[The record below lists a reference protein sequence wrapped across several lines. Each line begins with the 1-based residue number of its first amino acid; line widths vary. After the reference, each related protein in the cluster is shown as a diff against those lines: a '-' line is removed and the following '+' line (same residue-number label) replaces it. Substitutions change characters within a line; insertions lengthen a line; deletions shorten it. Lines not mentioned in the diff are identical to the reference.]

1 MKNSAISSRGFLS
14 RRALLRGAGVTL
26 ALPFLESLAP
36 RGLRAAEPTS
46 PVRLMYWFIP
56 NGILY
61 SKWIPKVVGALDP
74 AAPPESLAP
83 LATAGVLGDVNVLSG
98 VDNLC
103 GYPETVGD
111 HASGMSAMLTCVAA
125 KKVIEGVELGISV
138 DQVAAAT
145 LGKATPRPS
154 LELGMAKS
162 GGVGDCDSGYAC
174 AYAQSLSWNDKTTPR
189 PKRTDAKDAWLWLLG
204 TEDASLSVEQRERMR
219 RGDKSVL
226 DYLLAEAGGL
236 SPKLT
241 SEDRVKLDQYLTSV
255 RTVEKQLDSAA
266 VPLECQ
272 NSKPPTDIGSDY
284 VSRLNAMMD
293 VMEFAYRC
301 DLTRVITFGLGNAFG
316 PGPMPWIE
324 VGDDYH
330 ALTHRMGDAG
340 VPEQVAKCILW
351 EVEQIGAFLKRLKA
365 MPEGDHNVLYNTAM
379 FVSSDV
385 GEGGPHNHDNMAC
398 LLAGNAGGAIATGRH
413 LAYKPEDSNAR
424 RLAQRRTAA
433 DRSAGL
439 AIPNTNRMANVHLS
453 LLQAAG
459 VPATSFADSTG
470 PIPGLLST

>member
-1 MKNSAISSRGFLS
+1 MKSSAISSRPFLS

-26 ALPFLESLAP
+26 ALPFMESLLP
-36 RGLRAAEPTS
+36 RGVKAAAPTA

-56 NGILY
+56 NGIIY
-61 SKWIPKVVGALDP
+61 DKWIPKTAGMLDA

-83 LATAGVLGDVNVLSG
+83 FVEAGVLGDVNILSG

-103 GYPETVGD
+103 GYPETIGD
-111 HASGMSAMLTCVAA
+111 HASGASAMLTCVPA
-125 KKVIEGVELGISV
+125 KKTIESVELGISV

-145 LGKATPRPS
+145 LGKLTPRPS

-189 PKRTDAKDAWLWLLG
+189 PKRTDPKDAWLWLLG
-204 TEDASLSVEQRERMR
+204 TADASLTVEQRERMR

-226 DYLLAEAGGL
+226 DYLVTEANGLA
-236 SPKLT
+236 PKLT
-241 SEDRVKLDQYLTSV
+241 SEDRGKLDQYLTSV

-272 NSKPPTDIGSDY
+272 NATPPENNSDY
-284 VSRLNAMMD
+284 IKRLSAMFD

-301 DLTRVITFGLGNAFG
+301 DLTRIVTFGFGNAFG

-324 VGDDYH
+324 IGDDYH
-330 ALTHRMGDAG
+330 SLTHRMTDPG

-351 EVEQIGAFLKRLKA
+351 ETQQIAAFLKRLKA
-365 MPEGDHNVLYNTAM
+365 MPEGDHNVLYNTAF

-398 LLAGNAGGAIATGRH
+398 LVAGNAGGAISTGRH
-413 LAYKPEDSNAR
+413 LAYKPEDANAR
-424 RLAQRRTAA
+424 NLARRRVAA
-433 DRSAGL
+433 DRATAL
-439 AIPNTNRMANVHLS
+439 AIPNTNRIANVHLS

-459 VPATSFADSTG
+459 VPATSFGDSTG
-470 PIPGLLST
+470 PIPGLLNV

>member
-1 MKNSAISSRGFLS
+1 MNRSAIASRSFLS

-26 ALPFLESLAP
+26 ALPFLESVAP
-36 RGLRAAEPTS
+36 RGLAAAEPQA

-61 SKWIPKVVGALDP
+61 DKWIPSVAGALDP
-74 AAPPESLAP
+74 ATPPESLRS
-83 LATAGVLGDVNVLSG
+83 LATAGLFGDISILSG

-103 GYPETVGD
+103 GYPDTIGD
-111 HASGMSAMLTCVAA
+111 HASGASALLTCVPA
-125 KKVIEGVELGISV
+125 KKAIEGVELGISV

-145 LGKATPRPS
+145 LGKLTPRPS

-162 GGVGDCDSGYAC
+162 GGVGDCDNGYAC

-189 PKRTDAKDAWLWLLG
+189 PKRTDPKEAWLWLLG

-226 DYLLAEAGGL
+226 DYLLAEANGL

-255 RTVEKQLDSAA
+255 RSVEKQLDSAA

-272 NSKPPTDIGSDY
+272 NAAPPATSNDY
-284 VSRLNAMMD
+284 ITRLGAMMD

-301 DLTRVITFGLGNAFG
+301 DLTRVVTFGFGNAFG
-316 PGPMPWIE
+316 PGPMPWID

-330 ALTHRMGDAG
+330 ALTHRMTDPG
-340 VPEQVAKCILW
+340 VPEQVAKCIAW
-351 EVEQIGAFLKRLKA
+351 EVEQVAAFIQRLKA
-365 MPEGDHNVLYNTAM
+365 IPEGDHNVLYNTAM
-379 FVSSDV
+379 LVSSDV
-385 GEGGPHNHDNMAC
+385 GEGGAHNHDNMAC
-398 LLAGNAGGAIATGRH
+398 LIAGNAGGAIASGRH
-413 LAYKPEDSNAR
+413 VAYKPEDPNAR
-424 RLAQRRTAA
+424 NLARHRTVA
-433 DRSAGL
+433 DRATAL
-439 AIPNTNRMANVHLS
+439 AIPNTNRMSNVHLS

-459 VPATSFADSTG
+459 VPATSFGDSTG
-470 PIPGLLST
+470 PIPGLLAT

>member
-1 MKNSAISSRGFLS
+1 
-14 RRALLRGAGVTL
+14 
-26 ALPFLESLAP
+26 
-36 RGLRAAEPTS
+36 
-46 PVRLMYWFIP
+46 MYWFIP

-61 SKWIPKVVGALDP
+61 DKWIPKVVGALDP
-74 AAPPESLAP
+74 TAPPESLAP
-83 LATAGVLGDVNVLSG
+83 LAAAGVLGDVSILSG

-111 HASGMSAMLTCVAA
+111 HASGASAMLTCVAA

-145 LGKATPRPS
+145 LGKVTPRPS

-189 PKRTDAKDAWLWLLG
+189 PKRTDPKEAWLWLLG

-226 DYLLAEAGGL
+226 DYLVSEATSL

-241 SEDRVKLDQYLTSV
+241 SEDRSKLDQYLTSV

-266 VPLECQ
+266 VPAACQ
-272 NSKPPTDIGSDY
+272 NAAPPATSNDY
-284 VSRLNAMMD
+284 IVRLGAMMD

-301 DLTRVITFGLGNAFG
+301 DLTRVITFGFGNAFG
-316 PGPMPWIE
+316 PGPMPWIGI
-324 VGDDYH
+324 GDDYH
-330 ALTHRMGDAG
+330 ALTHRMTEPG
-340 VPEQVAKCILW
+340 VSEQVAKCIAW
-351 EVEQIGAFLKRLKA
+351 EVEQIGVFLKRLKA
-365 MPEGDHNVLYNTAM
+365 MPEGEHDVLYNTAM

-398 LLAGNAGGAIATGRH
+398 LIAGNAGGAIASGRH

-424 RLAQRRTAA
+424 NLAKRRNAA
-433 DRSAGL
+433 DRAAGL
-439 AIPNTNRMANVHLS
+439 AIPNSNRMANVHLS

-459 VPATSFADSTG
+459 VPAESFADSTK
-470 PIPGLLST
+470 PIPGLLAT

>member
-1 MKNSAISSRGFLS
+1 MTRSAFQSRPFLS

-36 RGLRAAEPTS
+36 RTLRAQATGT
-46 PVRLMYWFIP
+46 PVRLLYWFIP
-56 NGILY
+56 NGIIY
-61 SKWIPKVVGALDP
+61 DKWIPQAAGMLDAAAL
-74 AAPPESLAP
+74 PESLVP
-83 LATAGVLGDVNVLSG
+83 LGTAGVVSDVNILSG

-111 HASGMSAMLTCVAA
+111 HASGASAMLTCVPA

-145 LGKATPRPS
+145 LGSFTPRPS
-154 LELGMAKS
+154 LELGMARS
-162 GGVGDCDSGYAC
+162 GGTGDCDSGYAC

-189 PKRTDAKDAWLWLLG
+189 PKRTDPKDAWLWLLG
-204 TEDASLSVEQRERMR
+204 TEDASLTVEQRERMR

-226 DYLLAEAGGL
+226 DYLLAEANGL

-241 SEDRVKLDQYLTSV
+241 SEDRVKLEQYLSSV

-266 VPLECQ
+266 VPVECQ
-272 NSKPPTDIGSDY
+272 NAAPPENSNDY
-284 VSRLNAMMD
+284 ITRLGAMMD
-293 VMEFAYRC
+293 VMEFAFRC
-301 DLTRVITFGLGNAFG
+301 DLTRVVSFGFGNAFG
-316 PGPMPWIE
+316 PGAMPWIDI
-324 VGDDYH
+324 GDDYH

-351 EVEQIGAFLKRLKA
+351 EVEQIGAFIARLKA
-365 MPEGDHNVLYNTAM
+365 MPEGAQNVLYNTAM

-413 LAYKPEDSNAR
+413 LAFTPEDKNAR
-424 RLAQRRTAA
+424 SLARRRTFA
-433 DRSAGL
+433 DRAAAI
-439 AIPNTNRMANVHLS
+439 AIPNSNRLSNVHLS

-470 PIPGLLST
+470 PIPGLLG

>member
-1 MKNSAISSRGFLS
+1 MKGTSLAQRGFLS

-26 ALPFLESLAP
+26 ALPFLESVAP
-36 RGLRAAEPTS
+36 RGLRAAPPSS

-61 SKWIPKVVGALDP
+61 DKWIPKTAGMLDT

-83 LATAGVLGDVNVLSG
+83 LAEAGVLGDVNILSG

-103 GYPETVGD
+103 AYPETVGD
-111 HASGMSAMLTCVAA
+111 HATGASAMLTCVPA

-145 LGKATPRPS
+145 LGKLTPRPS

-174 AYAQSLSWNDKTTPR
+174 AYAQALSWNDKTTPR
-189 PKRTDAKDAWLWLLG
+189 PKRTDPKDAWLWLLG
-204 TEDASLSVEQRERMR
+204 TEDASLSVEQRERIR

-226 DYLLAEAGGL
+226 DYLLNEASGL
-236 SPKLT
+236 GPKLT
-241 SEDRVKLDQYLTSV
+241 SEDRIKLDQYLTSV

-266 VPLECQ
+266 VPVECQ
-272 NSKPPTDIGSDY
+272 NAMPPANSSDY
-284 VSRLNAMMD
+284 ITRLGAMMD

-301 DLTRVITFGLGNAFG
+301 DLTRVVTFGLGNAFG

-330 ALTHRMGDAG
+330 ALTHRMTDPG

-351 EVEQIGAFLKRLKA
+351 EVQQIAAFLKRLKA
-365 MPEGDHNVLYNTAM
+365 MPEGDHNVLYNTAF

-413 LAYKPEDSNAR
+413 IAYKPEDPNAKR
-424 RLAQRRTAA
+424 MAA
-433 DRSAGL
+433 KRNATDRAAAI
-439 AIPNTNRMANVHLS
+439 AIPNSNRLANVHLS

-459 VPATSFADSTG
+459 VPADKFADSTG
-470 PIPGLLST
+470 PIPGLLNA